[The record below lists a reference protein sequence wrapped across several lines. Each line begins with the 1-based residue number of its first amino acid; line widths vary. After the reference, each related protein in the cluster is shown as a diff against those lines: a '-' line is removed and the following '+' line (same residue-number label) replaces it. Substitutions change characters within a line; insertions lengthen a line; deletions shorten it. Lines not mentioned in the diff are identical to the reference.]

1 MILDKKNL
9 PGHIAIIMD
18 GNGRWA
24 KSKGLPR
31 LSGHKAGVKAVR
43 KITETCSKIGLQH
56 LTLFTFSSENW
67 KRPTSEVNA
76 LMKLLLSS
84 IHNEINKMIKNNVR
98 FTFIGDIN
106 KFNDSIQN
114 ELLNAYEKTKNNSGL
129 NLNLA
134 LSYGGRQEI
143 INATK
148 NLFKKINSG
157 KINIED
163 VNENL
168 FSQELYTKNLP
179 DPDLLIRTGGNYR
192 ISNFLLWQIA
202 YSEFYITN
210 TFWPSF
216 DEDKLIEAIIE
227 FQNRERRFGKISEQI
242 SINND

>member
-1 MILDKKNL
+1 MILDDKNL
-9 PGHIAIIMD
+9 PKHIAIIMD

-31 LSGHKAGVKAVR
+31 LAGHKAGVKAVR
-43 KITETCSKIGLQH
+43 KITETCSKIALQH

-67 KRPTSEVNA
+67 ERPTSEVNA

-84 IHNEINKMIKNNVR
+84 IHNEINRMIKNNVR
-98 FTFIGDIN
+98 FTFIGNIN

-114 ELLNAYEKTKNNSGL
+114 ELLNACEKTKNNSGL

>member
-1 MILDKKNL
+1 MILDENNIPK
-9 PGHIAIIMD
+9 HIAIIMD

-84 IHNEINKMIKNNVR
+84 IHNEINRMIKNNVR

-114 ELLNAYEKTKNNSGL
+114 ELFNAYEKTKNNSGL

-179 DPDLLIRTGGNYR
+179 NPDLLIRTGGNYR

>member
-1 MILDKKNL
+1 MILD
-9 PGHIAIIMD
+9 
-18 GNGRWA
+18 
-24 KSKGLPR
+24 
-31 LSGHKAGVKAVR
+31 
-43 KITETCSKIGLQH
+43 
-56 LTLFTFSSENW
+56 EN
-67 KRPTSEVNA
+67 KMEVNA
-76 LMKLLLSS
+76 LMKLLLNS
-84 IHNEINKMIKNNVR
+84 IHDELKSLIENNVR
-98 FTFIGDIN
+98 FTCIGNIS

-114 ELLNAYEKTKNNSGL
+114 ELFHACEKTKNNSGL

-134 LSYGGRQEI
+134 LSYGGKQEI

-179 DPDLLIRTGGNYR
+179 NPDLLIRTGGNYR

-202 YSEFYITN
+202 YSELYITN

>member
-1 MILDKKNL
+1 MILDKKKL

-84 IHNEINKMIKNNVR
+84 IHNEINRMIKNNVR

-179 DPDLLIRTGGNYR
+179 NPDLLIRTGGNYR

>member
-76 LMKLLLSS
+76 LMKLLSSS
-84 IHNEINKMIKNNVR
+84 IHNEINRMIKNNVR

>member
-84 IHNEINKMIKNNVR
+84 IHNEINRMIKNNVR

-179 DPDLLIRTGGNYR
+179 NPDLLIRTG
-192 ISNFLLWQIA
+192 
-202 YSEFYITN
+202 
-210 TFWPSF
+210 
-216 DEDKLIEAIIE
+216 
-227 FQNRERRFGKISEQI
+227 
-242 SINND
+242 

>member
-84 IHNEINKMIKNNVR
+84 IHNEINRMIKNNVR

-179 DPDLLIRTGGNYR
+179 NPDLLIRTGGNYR

>member
-9 PGHIAIIMD
+9 PRHIAIIMD

-84 IHNEINKMIKNNVR
+84 IHNEINRMIKNNVR

-179 DPDLLIRTGGNYR
+179 NPDLLIRTGGNYR

>member
-1 MILDKKNL
+1 MILDENNIPK
-9 PGHIAIIMD
+9 HIAIIMD

-84 IHNEINKMIKNNVR
+84 IHNEINRMIKNNVR

-179 DPDLLIRTGGNYR
+179 NPDLLIRTGGNYR